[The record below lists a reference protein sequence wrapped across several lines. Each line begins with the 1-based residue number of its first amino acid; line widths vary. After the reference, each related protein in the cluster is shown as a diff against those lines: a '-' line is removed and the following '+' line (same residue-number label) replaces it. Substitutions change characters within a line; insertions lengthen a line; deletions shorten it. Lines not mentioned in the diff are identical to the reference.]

1 MHGLCQKRIVPI
13 CHEFRGK
20 KREKKQDYLSCVK
33 KRQLTHIT
41 DKPLGTTSKQAFE
54 GSLK

>member
-1 MHGLCQKRIVPI
+1 MHGLCQKRIVAI